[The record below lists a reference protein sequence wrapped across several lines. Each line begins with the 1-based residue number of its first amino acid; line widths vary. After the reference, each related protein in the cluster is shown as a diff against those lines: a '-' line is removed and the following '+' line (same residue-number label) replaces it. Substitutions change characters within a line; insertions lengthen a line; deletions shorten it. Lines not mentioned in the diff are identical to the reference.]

1 MVFSI
6 FAKMRLIISD
16 KIPKNYIFAQIF
28 AKNIKFVCFLKHFRK
43 KMLRKSVDYTV
54 FVQIFAKTLTFSV
67 LNYYTFVRETFAE
80 IKFFAKTW
88 EN

>member
-1 MVFSI
+1 
-6 FAKMRLIISD
+6 MRLIISD